1 MRAKEKIVTLY
12 KKQLTTTSEIIA
24 EKCGIEHKAAI
35 QLIRKYIDRFQKR
48 SPLTFEMRK
57 GKKLPQGGFAKST
70 EYAIL
75 NEQQATTL
83 ITLFKNTDIVVDFKF
98 TLVDEFTRMKDIL
111 SDSNRKD
118 YIQHKRD
125 AHAPMMD
132 ALVMIHDIMGIG
144 YPNKSDFIC
153 ENLLC
158 NMAVTGDWA
167 AAKEAD
173 LDSYELK
180 MLKVVRYHNG
190 LLLQHDISLT
200 ARIEKL
206 KTYAEN
212 YRKKHPHL
220 KLLK

>member
-1 MRAKEKIVTLY
+1 MKADKIVMLH

-24 EKCGIEHKAAI
+24 ANCGIEHKSVI
-35 QLIRKYIDRFQKR
+35 QLIRKYIDKFQQR

-83 ITLFKNTDIVVDFKF
+83 ITLFKNTSIVVEFKF
-98 TLVDEFTRMKDIL
+98 KLVDEFTRMKEIL
-111 SDSNRKD
+111 NDPTRKSALKD
-118 YIQHKRD
+118 KRS
-125 AHAPMMD
+125 AHNPMMN
-132 ALVMIHDIMGIG
+132 AIIYAHENAGLG
-144 YPNKSDFIC
+144 YPNTSDFIS

-158 NMAVTGDWA
+158 NMATTGNYSAINESELTAYD
-167 AAKEAD
+167 AKLLEAI
-173 LDSYELK
+173 
-180 MLKVVRYHNG
+180 RYHNG
-190 LLLQHDISLT
+190 VLAQHDISIA
-200 ARIEKL
+200 ARIEKI
-206 KTYAEN
+206 KVFAEN